1 MATEEQ
7 GKTLF
12 VENLNPYVSEARVQ
26 VPHPAVA
33 GSDAHAR
40 APRAPCV
47 CSISRLLWSCVCPG
61 HAKWRKG
68 GRAPARGSGV
78 TLRVVDRAFAGQ
90 TESHDSLSRCHCLW
104 LLLAACLA
112 PYRPQTR
119 DKDSLIL
126 LYTAAYPAHLT
137 RRALSQDIFRE
148 FGQVSNVRLLRDKGL
163 NAGAAYV
170 TYKDRASAQQAL
182 QASNGQ
188 EICGKARHAVPVR
201 LCAPLRALYCQQCR
215 WAASAGLPAA
225 HGVPALHAHL
235 LQLDKS
241 QACRFA
247 EQSSMA
253 GLQSH
258 WTHAAAWYL
267 MSC

>member
-26 VPHPAVA
+26 VPHPAAA

-40 APRAPCV
+40 ALRAPCV

-61 HAKWRKG
+61 RARWRKG
-68 GRAPARGSGV
+68 ARAPARGSGV
-78 TLRVVDRAFAGQ
+78 TLCIVDRASAGQ
-90 TESHDSLSRCHCLW
+90 TESHDSLSHRHCPW

-112 PYRPQTR
+112 PDRPELR
-119 DKDSLIL
+119 GKDGLIL
-126 LYTAAYPAHLT
+126 LYTAAHPARHT
-137 RRALSQDIFRE
+137 RRALPQDIFRE

-170 TYKDRASAQQAL
+170 TYKDRAGALQAL

-188 EICGKARHAVPVR
+188 EICGKARHTVPVR
-201 LCAPLRALYCQQCR
+201 LCAPLRVLHRQQCQ
-215 WAASAGLPAA
+215 WATSAGLLAA
-225 HGVPALHAHL
+225 HCSPALNAHL
-235 LQLDKS
+235 LQLPKL
-241 QACRFA
+241 QAQRLA
-247 EQSSMA
+247 QGSGVA
-253 GLQSH
+253 GLQ
-258 WTHAAAWYL
+258 TH
-267 MSC
+267 